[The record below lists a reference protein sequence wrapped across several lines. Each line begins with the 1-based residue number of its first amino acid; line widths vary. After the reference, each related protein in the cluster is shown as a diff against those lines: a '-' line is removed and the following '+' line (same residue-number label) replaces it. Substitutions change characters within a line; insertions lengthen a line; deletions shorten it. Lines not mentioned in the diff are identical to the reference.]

1 MFTPTIDSVIK
12 GVVPGPK
19 ILDLKYK
26 QKNPSNLLVLEVFLD
41 FLSRAEPLL
50 N

>member
-26 QKNPSNLLVLEVFLD
+26 QKISEQS
-41 FLSRAEPLL
+41 SRFRGFS
-50 N
+50 